1 MATRILFFGAL
12 KEKAGVG
19 ERLIELPAD
28 IADAAALID
37 FVAADDGA
45 LRESLLAP
53 SVRIAVD
60 QKLLSR
66 HETFDAPREIA
77 FMPPFSG
84 G

>member
-12 KEKAGVG
+12 KEKAGGG
-19 ERLIELPAD
+19 ERLAELPAHID
-28 IADAAALID
+28 NATALID
-37 FVAADDGA
+37 WLAGDDGD
-45 LRESLLAP
+45 LRRTLEAP

-60 QKLLSR
+60 QALVRRDEK
-66 HETFDAPREIA
+66 FAAPREIA